1 MTPVTAASA
10 EVEHEED
17 DRDAIDRHAQIARRL
32 LVLPSRLH
40 PIAKTGPRQKK
51 CAEPADDEEPQHGH
65 FEADR
70 AAAPPSPSLNPG
82 GIGAMTGNPPVNAMT
97 TPRHISMVPSVT
109 TKEWMRN
116 RTTSAPLTAPS
127 AAPTATAESRR
138 ENRRQSIVAHQH
150 DADVGGE
157 AEHRAGGQIE
167 VTADH
172 QQCHADADDSE
183 FRRH

>member
-1 MTPVTAASA
+1 MTKNQSM
-10 EVEHEED
+10 D
-17 DRDAIDRHAQIARRL
+17 IL
-32 LVLPSRLH
+32 KPSSR
-40 PIAKTGPRQKK
+40 GP
-51 CAEPADDEEPQHGH
+51 DMT
-65 FEADR
+65 
-70 AAAPPSPSLNPG
+70 SLNPC

-97 TPRHISMVPSVT
+97 TPRYISMVPSVT

-116 RTTSAPLTAPS
+116 RTTSAPVDGPERG
-127 AAPTATAESRR
+127 PHGDRQYRR
-138 ENRRQSIVAHQH
+138 ENRRQFIVAHQY

-183 FRRH
+183 FAATDMMLM